1 MIEFRFTVDFAD
13 EKKKNA
19 IRRINRML
27 RGEGGDAMQE
37 TKTNCDP
44 NFFVHQLYRP

>member
-1 MIEFRFTVDFAD
+1 MIELWFTVNFAD

-27 RGEGGDAMQE
+27 RGEEGCVNTVTDTFDRTWMVPQ
-37 TKTNCDP
+37 
-44 NFFVHQLYRP
+44 

>member
-1 MIEFRFTVDFAD
+1 MIELWFTVDFAE

-27 RGEGGDAMQE
+27 RGEGGDAMQD
-37 TKTNCDP
+37 TRTDCDP
-44 NFFVHQLYRP
+44 NFFVHQ

>member
-1 MIEFRFTVDFAD
+1 MIELWFTVDFAE

-27 RGEGGDAMQE
+27 RGEGGDAMQSV
-37 TKTNCDP
+37 TSTFDKTWSVP
-44 NFFVHQLYRP
+44 Q